1 MMYCLRRSVNLP
13 TIFTEDC
20 WLIVLSYI
28 PLLLLPLPLSLSP
41 IHLTIFLLLTYFL
54 NRPCIYCSLLLV
66 ILFASS
72 CHWSGRCFVDFGHVP
87 TEDGIVGSYVTW
99 FWPRIYSQAI
109 KNSGSPEVGNT
120 TVVGFLGE
128 IANSTIAALANAA
141 IDGTKQKFVRSSA
154 GVEKIMPYSAGIG
167 IQWLRRL
174 LGRYEWTLPCVGVNI
189 RL

>member
-1 MMYCLRRSVNLP
+1 V
-13 TIFTEDC
+13 
-20 WLIVLSYI
+20 
-28 PLLLLPLPLSLSP
+28 
-41 IHLTIFLLLTYFL
+41 
-54 NRPCIYCSLLLV
+54 
-66 ILFASS
+66 A
-72 CHWSGRCFVDFGHVP
+72 
-87 TEDGIVGSYVTW
+87 W

>member
-1 MMYCLRRSVNLP
+1 MYCLRRYVNLA
-13 TIFTEDC
+13 IIRHDGS
-20 WLIVLSYI
+20 LLNVASYL

-72 CHWSGRCFVDFGHVP
+72 CHWSGRCFVDLGHSP
-87 TEDGIVGSYVTW
+87 PEEGGLGSYASW
-99 FWPRIYSQAI
+99 FWPRIYSQTI
-109 KNSGSPEVGNT
+109 KHDGLPERGNAT
-120 TVVGFLGE
+120 MLGFLGE
-128 IANSTIAALANAA
+128 ITNSTIAALANAA
-141 IDGTKQKFVRSSA
+141 IDGTKQKFVRSTTS
-154 GVEKIMPYSAGIG
+154 VERVVPYSAGIG

-174 LGRYEWTLPCVGVNI
+174 LGRHEWTLPCVGVNI

>member
-1 MMYCLRRSVNLP
+1 M
-13 TIFTEDC
+13 
-20 WLIVLSYI
+20 LSYI

-72 CHWSGRCFVDFGHVP
+72 CHWSGRCFVDFSHSPADEG
-87 TEDGIVGSYVTW
+87 GLRSCAGW
-99 FWPRIYSQAI
+99 FWPRIYSQGPDRA
-109 KNSGSPEVGNT
+109 NATMADFVS
-120 TVVGFLGE
+120 E
-128 IANSTIAALANAA
+128 ITNSTIAALANAA
-141 IDGTKQKFVRSSA
+141 IDGTKRKFVTSTSGER
-154 GVEKIMPYSAGIG
+154 VMPYSAGIG

-174 LGRYEWTLPCVGVNI
+174 LGRHEWTLPCVGINI